1 MANKFNLG
9 KKVHKRKSKTGLPP
23 GSHVYTGKNITEAP
37 IIEVFQFDVATCEK
51 IITDVQGVL
60 ALPEDKKLWINVNG
74 INDVEVVKQIS
85 EKYSLDPLYQED
97 ILNVFQRTK
106 IEEENSYIYLTF
118 KSLEWNEQLFE
129 IEEEQISL
137 VLTKNAI
144 ITFQEK
150 IGDNFDVLRSKLS
163 TSTSTIR
170 GKGLDYLFYRILDVT
185 VDSYFDILEKLG
197 DFIEDMESAMSS
209 TSNKNMLQKIQA
221 SKAAINLMRRNIYPM
236 RDLLNK
242 LVTTDHE
249 LLDESSKRYFKDV
262 LDHSIQI
269 LENIETYRDIT
280 VGLKDLY
287 FNTVSHEMNLVMK
300 TLTIISTLFIPLTFI
315 VGVYGMNFRVMPEL
329 EWPNGYYLVWA
340 FMLSIAIGLI
350 IWFRRKGWF

>member
-1 MANKFNLG
+1 MANKSNLS
-9 KKVHKRKSKTGLPP
+9 KKAHKRKSKTGLPP
-23 GSHVYTGKNITEAP
+23 GSHVYTGKNIKESP
-37 IIEVFQFDVATCEK
+37 IIEVFEFDDTSCEK
-51 IITDVQGVL
+51 IITNVHGVL
-60 ALPEDKKLWINVNG
+60 NLPKDKKLWVNVNG
-74 INDVEVVKQIS
+74 INDVEVVKQIC
-85 EKYSLDPLYQED
+85 EKYNIDPLYQED

-106 IEEENSYIYLTF
+106 IEEENNYIYLTF
-118 KSLEWNEQLFE
+118 KSLEWNEQILE

-137 VLTKNAI
+137 ILSNNTI

-150 IGDNFDVLRSKLS
+150 LGDNFDILRSKLLSS
-163 TSTSTIR
+163 TSSIR
-170 GKGLDYLFYRILDVT
+170 GRNLDYLFYRILDVT
-185 VDSYFDILEKLG
+185 VDTYFDILEKLG
-197 DFIEDMESAMSS
+197 DLIEDMESEIS
-209 TSNKNMLQKIQA
+209 TSTSKNMLHKIQA
-221 SKAAINLMRRNIYPM
+221 SKAAINLMRKNIYPM

-242 LVTTDHE
+242 LVATDHE
-249 LLDESSKRYFKDV
+249 LIDEGSKKYFKDV

-280 VGLKDLY
+280 LGLKDLY

-329 EWPNGYYLVWA
+329 EWAYSYYLVWA
-340 FMLSIAIGLI
+340 FMLTIAIGLM